1 MRSRPT
7 DPAQAPFG
15 AEAKEFLRKKLIGKR
30 VRVTVDGR
38 RPPQDGFDE
47 REMAT
52 IVQNDKN
59 IALLMVENGWVQ
71 VVRHRRDDPDRSS
84 IFDELLVAE
93 EEAKK
98 DQRGMWNPEPASAK
112 VYEDISE
119 TSTKAKQRFTL
130 LSRQKRIPA
139 VVDFVKSAA
148 RLTILIP
155 RENQKLTL
163 VLGGIRAPKTA
174 RNPSETS
181 EPFGQEAYDLAVR
194 RLLQRDVEIEVE
206 GTDKVGGFIG
216 TLWITRENFAKILV
230 EEGFA
235 SVHAYSAEASSS
247 GSELFAAEKRAQEA
261 RRGRWHDWEPEAES
275 ANTAPGLQDLKL
287 STNGTNGSQPRPKDY
302 RDVVV
307 THVDEAGKLKIQQVG
322 TATSKLEAL
331 MSEFRTFHSTP
342 ANAKPLSSPPKAGD
356 LVSAKFSID
365 KTWYRGRVRSN
376 DRDAKA
382 SEVLFIDYGNSE
394 KLPWATL
401 RPLTAQFSTTE
412 LKPLA
417 LDAALAFI
425 QLPSTPQYLAEAIDR
440 IYDLTNDRQLV
451 ASIEHEADNTLFVT
465 LFDPRN
471 SEKSEDS
478 FNADLVAEGFATVP
492 KAFKLW
498 EKRLP
503 DLTRRLAE
511 LQDEAIKERRGMWE
525 YGDLRED

>member
-1 MRSRPT
+1 M
-7 DPAQAPFG
+7 
-15 AEAKEFLRKKLIGKR
+15 
-30 VRVTVDGR
+30 DGR

-52 IVQNDKN
+52 IIYNDKN
-59 IALLMVENGWVQ
+59 VALLIVENGWAQ
-71 VVRHRRDDPDRSS
+71 VVRHRRDDPDRSPVY
-84 IFDELLVAE
+84 DELLVAE

-98 DQRGMWNPEPASAK
+98 DQKGMWNPKPASAK

-130 LSRQKRIPA
+130 LSRQKRITS

-163 VLGGIRAPKTA
+163 VLGGIRAPRTA
-174 RNPSETS
+174 RNPSEAS

-216 TLWITRENFAKILV
+216 TLWINRENFAKVLV
-230 EEGFA
+230 EDGFA
-235 SVHAYSAEASSS
+235 AVHAYSAEASST
-247 GSELFAAEKRAQEA
+247 GAELFAAEKRAQEA
-261 RRGRWHDWEPEAES
+261 RRGRWHNWEPESES
-275 ANTAPGLQDLKL
+275 LVPTPSIQDLSL
-287 STNGTNGSQPRPKDY
+287 STNGSTNGSEIKPKDY

-307 THVDEAGKLKIQQVG
+307 THVDEVGKLKIQQVG
-322 TATSKLEAL
+322 TATSKLETL
-331 MSEFRTFHSTP
+331 MSKFRTFHSTP
-342 ANAKPLSSPPKAGD
+342 ANTKPLSSPPKTGD

-365 KTWYRGRVRSN
+365 GSWYRGRVRSN

-382 SEVLFIDYGNSE
+382 SEILFIDYGNSE
-394 KLPWATL
+394 KLPWSTL
-401 RPLTAQFSTTE
+401 RPLAAQFSIVE

-417 LDAALAFI
+417 LDAVLAFI
-425 QLPSTPQYLAEAIDR
+425 QLPTTPQYLAEAIDR
-440 IYDLTNDRQLV
+440 LYELTNDHQLV
-451 ASIEHEADNTLFVT
+451 ASIDHEADNTLFIT
-465 LFDPRN
+465 LFDPKN
-471 SEKSEDS
+471 SEKAEDS
-478 FNADLVAEGFATVP
+478 FNADLVAEGLAMVP
-492 KAFKLW
+492 KTSKPW
-498 EKRLP
+498 EKRSLA
-503 DLTRRLAE
+503 LITRLVE